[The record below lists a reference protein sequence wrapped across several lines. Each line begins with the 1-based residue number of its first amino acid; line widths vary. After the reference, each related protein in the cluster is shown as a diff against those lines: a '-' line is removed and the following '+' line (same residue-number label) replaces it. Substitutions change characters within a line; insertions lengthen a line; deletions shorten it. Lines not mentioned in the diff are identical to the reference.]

1 MMDLSDP
8 KVFPGFKNKEVQENF
23 YRWGITEKTF
33 ILGKFRFNKGFH
45 QVGAEEF
52 LKDLLND
59 KTVTNAYEPFRGM
72 NEITGVKFTEMTCGV
87 LNMNYFDIFKQLNMA
102 T

>member
-23 YRWGITEKTF
+23 YRWGINDKTF

-87 LNMNYFDIFKQLNMA
+87 LNMNYFDIFKQLGMV